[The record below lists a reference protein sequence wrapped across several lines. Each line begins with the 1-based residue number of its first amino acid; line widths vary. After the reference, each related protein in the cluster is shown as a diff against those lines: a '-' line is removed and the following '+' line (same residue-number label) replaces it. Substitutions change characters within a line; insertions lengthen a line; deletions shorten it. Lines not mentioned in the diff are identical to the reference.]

1 MKKIALVL
9 FFLASFQTQA
19 QKYFTRTG
27 VTELLASVDLYD
39 SIKIYNRSTSAVFEP
54 KTGDL
59 STLIFV
65 QAFQFNRA
73 ILENSFNNEIMES
86 DIYPKASFKGKVKDF
101 NIKEI
106 ITRKSFNVNGV
117 LTIKG
122 ITKNVE
128 TVGTFIKKENN
139 ELWLKGTFTVNPKD
153 FNIKIPDLVKDRVGR
168 FIDLTV
174 YLKLKEK
181 K

>member
-1 MKKIALVL
+1 MKKIAFILC
-9 FFLASFQTQA
+9 FIAFQVQA
-19 QKYFTRTG
+19 QKYYTRTG
-27 VTELLASVDLYD
+27 VTELMASVNLYD
-39 SIKIYNRSTSAVFEP
+39 SIRVYNWSTSAVFEP

-65 QAFQFNRA
+65 KAFKFNRA

-86 DIYPKASFKGKVKDF
+86 QTYPKASFKGKVKGF

-106 ITRKSFNVNGV
+106 INRKTFNVSGT

-128 TVGTFIKKENN
+128 TTGTFIKKENK